1 MAVVSGYQ
9 VDTGRSYSDVPSGSR
24 GRDVSQREDLANFI
38 SMLTR
43 DETPFMS
50 SIGKTKATAIYQEW
64 QTDQLNSPGNSRTG
78 EGTDYR
84 IPTTGFRGAGTAGT
98 TGGTPQTFDGPN
110 STFAITGPQR
120 SRLGNYTQIN
130 GKTIA
135 VSGTRR
141 AIDQAG
147 VADEYA
153 YQLKKRGTELRRDIE
168 FDLIH
173 QYNVSQAAAEG
184 QSFTPGT
191 DAPAYG
197 GGRSFGGYQAWINQ
211 GPVLETDTSLGGN
224 CIYKGAF
231 RAPGS
236 SEQNG
241 MGTNAGLGTHT
252 VQRQGS
258 GDPARAP
265 LALSDIDLAMQRI
278 YQNGGKA
285 NKLMLSPKLRRDFSD
300 LMVTDS
306 GVRRNIDMDGKLRQS
321 VDVYMS
327 DFGDVMVIPNY
338 IMGLTNSLLF
348 QTDGTAPAP
357 STATEATD
365 VADFAA
371 LLYDP
376 MWFSIA
382 TLRPLQEVDVGQ
394 RGDSTIGMMI
404 EECTLEVK
412 NPSGCSA
419 IYGLI

>member
-1 MAVVSGYQ
+1 MATVSGYQ

-50 SIGKTKATAIYQEW
+50 SIGKTKATAIYHEW
-64 QTDQLNSPGNSRTG
+64 QTDQLNSPGNSRIG
-78 EGTDYR
+78 EGTDYI
-84 IPTTGFRGAGTAGT
+84 IPNGQPGNESGQAGT
-98 TGGTPQTFDGPN
+98 TGGVGN
-110 STFAITGPQR
+110 SAGDLFAVVGPQR

-153 YQLKKRGTELRRDIE
+153 YQLKKRGTELRRDLE
-168 FDLIH
+168 HDLIH
-173 QYNVSQAAAEG
+173 THQVSYTGAFGDSHA
-184 QSFTPGT
+184 STS
-191 DAPAYG
+191 AY
-197 GGRSFGGYQAWINQ
+197 RNETARRFGGYQAWINTPQ
-211 GPVLETDTSLGGN
+211 RVEQDAFEQTGGN
-224 CIYKGAF
+224 VIYKGNIV
-231 RAPGS
+231 APANTGIGS
-236 SEQNG
+236 EAPRLAASD
-241 MGTNAGLGTHT
+241 MSAT
-252 VQRQGS
+252 RM
-258 GDPARAP
+258 P

-278 YQNGGKA
+278 YENGGKA
-285 NKLMLSPKLRRDFSD
+285 GKLMLSPKLRRDFSD

-338 IMGLTNSLLF
+338 IMGLRNPVSF
-348 QTDGTAPAP
+348 VNESDANVSA
-357 STATEATD
+357 SID
-365 VADFAA
+365 VANYGA

-394 RGDSTIGMMI
+394 RGDSTIGMMV
-404 EECTLEVK
+404 EEMTLEVK
-412 NPSGCSA
+412 NPQGCSA
-419 IYGLI
+419 IYGLA

>member
-1 MAVVSGYQ
+1 MAVTSGYR
-9 VDTGRSYSDVPSGSR
+9 VDTGRSYTDVPSGSR

-50 SIGKTKATAIYQEW
+50 SIGKTKATAIYHEW
-64 QTDQLNSPGNSRTG
+64 QTDQLTAPGDSRIG
-78 EGTDYR
+78 EGTDYA
-84 IPTTGFRGAGTAGT
+84 IPTVLGGSAGT
-98 TGGTPQTFDGPN
+98 TAFTGNDPANSAGPQ
-110 STFAITGPQR
+110 FAVTGPQR

-153 YQLKKRGTELRRDIE
+153 YQLKKRGTELRRDLE

-173 QYNVSQAAAEG
+173 SFNVAQAGAIG
-184 QSFTPGT
+184 QSAEPGQTVTP
-191 DAPAYG
+191 YSR
-197 GGRSFGGYQAWINQ
+197 RSFGGYQAWINKAQ
-211 GPVLETDTSLGGN
+211 SLETNTALGGN
-224 CIYKGAF
+224 VIYKGNMVEPA
-231 RAPGS
+231 
-236 SEQNG
+236 EQG
-241 MGTNAGLGTHT
+241 VGTSIPRVSGTDT
-252 VQRQGS
+252 
-258 GDPARAP
+258 AITKAP

-327 DFGDVMVIPNY
+327 DFGDVMVVPNY
-338 IMGLTNSLLF
+338 IMGLDRTVSFVNSAATPATVT
-348 QTDGTAPAP
+348 TDIR
-357 STATEATD
+357 
-365 VADFAA
+365 DFSA
-371 LLYDP
+371 LLYDS

-394 RGDSTIGMMI
+394 RGDSTLGMMV

-412 NPSGCSA
+412 NPQGCSA
-419 IYGLI
+419 IYGLE